1 MKVRR
6 SKIVNEHE
14 TERERL
20 LSEDSDEGQGSR
32 SRSSS
37 KTKLLGD
44 CDERVYSS
52 CSDDTGNGS
61 CVKCSEGCKEQTD
74 KYTAKGLF
82 VNYKFLINPIGA
94 VCSGSTLFASVLNLS
109 VMIGNYL
116 QQTKFSDA
124 LFSWRFK
131 G

>member
-1 MKVRR
+1 MLILCSVINITFLILRQRNIYSRRTSDMKVKR

-37 KTKLLGD
+37 KTKLLGG

-52 CSDDTGNGS
+52 CSGDTGNGS

-82 VNYKFLINPIGA
+82 VKYKFLI
-94 VCSGSTLFASVLNLS
+94 
-109 VMIGNYL
+109 
-116 QQTKFSDA
+116 DA
-124 LFSWRFK
+124 IAGLK
-131 G
+131 HT